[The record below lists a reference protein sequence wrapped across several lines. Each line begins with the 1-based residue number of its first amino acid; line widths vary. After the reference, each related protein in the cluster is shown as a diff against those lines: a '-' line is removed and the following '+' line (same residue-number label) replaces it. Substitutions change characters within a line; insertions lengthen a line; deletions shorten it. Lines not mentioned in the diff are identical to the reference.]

1 MEKDALAGV
10 LAPVARKWR
19 VTLMVNRGYSSTSAM
34 RESGLRV
41 RSECAK
47 IGAKEAVVLYLGD
60 MDPSGE
66 DMVRDVRERLRQF
79 VNQGIELKY
88 TKGRPYRGGE
98 VNNESKEEIALR
110 QHIDVDVR
118 KLALSMEQVE
128 EYDPPPNPAK
138 MSDSRAA
145 KYVAEFGTSSWEVD
159 ALPPVSL
166 REIIEDELEGLIDV
180 QMVDE
185 VKEKEAEDKL
195 RLRDALASLAP
206 SGKKRK

>member
-1 MEKDALAGV
+1 M
-10 LAPVARKWR
+10 
-19 VTLMVNRGYSSTSAM
+19 
-34 RESGLRV
+34 
-41 RSECAK
+41 K

-66 DMVRDVRERLRQF
+66 DMVRDVRERLHQF
-79 VNQGIELKY
+79 VNQGTELKY
-88 TKGRPYRGGE
+88 TKGRPYRGGA
-98 VNNESKEEIALR
+98 VNVESEEEIALR
-110 QHIDVDVR
+110 RQHIDVGVR
-118 KLALSMEQVE
+118 KIALSMEQIE

-166 REIIEDELEGLIDV
+166 REIIEDELEGLIDM

-185 VKEKEAEDKL
+185 VKDKEAEDKL
-195 RLRDALASLAP
+195 RLRAALASLAP